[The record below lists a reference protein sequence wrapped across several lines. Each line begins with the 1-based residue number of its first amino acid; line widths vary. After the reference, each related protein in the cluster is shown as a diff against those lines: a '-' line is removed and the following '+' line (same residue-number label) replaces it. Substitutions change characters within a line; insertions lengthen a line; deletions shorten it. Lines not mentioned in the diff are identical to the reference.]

1 VYTVHGLSKGAP
13 PYIKGL
19 DKRNPDGAAEV
30 QYSQKE
36 KQFYVKPGSERIWLK
51 EVK

>member
-13 PYIKGL
+13 YIKGL
-19 DKRNPDGAAEV
+19 DKRNPDRAAEG
-30 QYSQKE
+30 QYTQKE